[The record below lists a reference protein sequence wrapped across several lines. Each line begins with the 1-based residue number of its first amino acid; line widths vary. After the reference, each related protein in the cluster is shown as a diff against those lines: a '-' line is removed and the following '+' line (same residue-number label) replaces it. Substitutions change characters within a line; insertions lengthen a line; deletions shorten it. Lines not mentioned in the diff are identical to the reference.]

1 MRTPQLSQGQIVPAA
16 QPVDTFIRPLLQQ
29 TAAPAAPQALPN
41 PQGIRL
47 LGQGSGG
54 SVEGSNQFAQLAAA
68 LAPFQRGTVGLVQ
81 AGLTSY
87 ATGEY
92 ERGQQE
98 ARRAL
103 VKSNQQ
109 MQKSG
114 GEYATATR
122 SMAQEDPQSAVLMDS
137 ANPYREAGRVNAL
150 SRIAA
155 QEIGPAIRQAYA
167 DTPEAYL
174 LKPGDPKLTEIRA
187 RATAAVLARYGLKG
201 DTPGFAD
208 YVEPEIGQAWDRV
221 VAQHWDDRKN
231 YLKATVAPAAKA
243 EFLGILTKARTDG
256 AIQWQEFD
264 PDTGKAISRTA
275 TSDQGEEFERGMAI
289 KLRQVAGR
297 MAAELGMPGETGK
310 AQEDLFADLM
320 AIAATTEDDQL
331 TRIIQNPELL
341 VGPEGA
347 RIPASIQYSTQFI
360 DSRLKYGRAAAEER
374 QREEEEGMQQFQGEL
389 MAEVGNMPD
398 GPERLAALNKLVQR
412 YASGDYGGPPLNAY
426 ALMKAGNDVAETGD
440 DIAARGYGPE
450 GEEAMAETLAGL
462 DSLEGSAWDTQKARA
477 AFKAKLKDLP
487 PGEAR
492 TKALADYRDIE
503 RRKDAQRDDVPSHLV
518 DPIISGKIKANIK
531 AQYPGNTTEAA
542 LRGADIEDM
551 LSFGDANIAAST
563 ERQLGAYRT
572 HVYERLSTAQ
582 GAKSAKGLGKL
593 TAAEISEVTRAAV
606 NEYGQKDKAAF
617 DFLFP
622 GSAKTGTPGV
632 GGAPAKAP
640 GPGTPPVQ
648 APPGQ
653 KPRPNLGHPSSQL
666 DNLPDEQVRRGPVLN
681 YSSTKT
687 EVERVLNGRPPS
699 DALSRAA
706 RRAGVSPG
714 KFLLRQLDAFPSLK
728 LPPPARQQLL
738 RSSAGGKGV
747 QDIAESITKAAPSA
761 VAMAG
766 RWLFDALTGTMPATA
781 GTMAQIPQIAARR
794 RPGQGAALPFG
805 LSGSSR
811 WGGGGRL
818 ERPSSTVFERP
829 GPGNQPGVDFF
840 FESKRFPALLPG
852 RVKDIGREGGYGNF
866 VVVESTDPLSGE
878 KVDVL
883 YAHIADNSIGVR
895 RGQRIDAGRIIGKQG
910 GTGNVRSADGTI
922 ASVDFLAPAP
932 AGSRS
937 MAPFRNYDRLRRHIA
952 RSLEQGK
959 SLGAERSYGSYGGS
973 RYGGSRYGGRMSGYL
988 RRLSFLET
996 RLRNVPNAEGSGAR
1010 GYFQFMPAT
1019 AKGARDVHGIPS
1031 VNFFSSSY
1039 RTAAKATER
1048 FIRAEFPAAYAA
1060 IQRGDYE
1067 TADRILGRDQG
1078 WPSLPG
1084 GSQAQPDSIQRQAAR
1099 FLR

>member
-92 ERGQQE
+92 EKGQQE

-122 SMAQEDPQSAVLMDS
+122 SMAQEDPQSAALMDS

-310 AQEDLFADLM
+310 AQEELFADLM

-531 AQYPGNTTEAA
+531 DQYPGDTTEAA

-551 LSFGDANIAAST
+551 LAFGDANIAAST
-563 ERQLGAYRT
+563 ERQLGAYRP
-572 HVYERLSTAQ
+572 HVYERLSAAQ

-617 DFLFP
+617 NYLFP
-622 GSAKTGTPGV
+622 GGSKSNTPGV
-632 GGAPAKAP
+632 AGAPAKAP

-738 RSSAGGKGV
+738 RSSAGAKGV
-747 QDIAESITKAAPSA
+747 SDVAESITKTAPSA

-852 RVKDIGREGGYGNF
+852 RVKDIGRESGYGNF

-959 SLGAERSYGSYGGS
+959 SLGAERSYSTLYGRS
-973 RYGGSRYGGRMSGYL
+973 GGGRYGGRMSGYL